1 MTFSMT
7 DSERKEIDSA
17 VEQVVNSFKKSQI
30 SAEQLA
36 LDFVRLISY
45 TEDNYDKLQK
55 QGFFKRCLDRVLS
68 VNKNFEK
75 DNSGSLGE
83 MQKIGSRFLKIILQ
97 QEKLLPPHSMVS
109 IKNNLNELQVP
120 NEDKQK
126 LISEL
131 AMDAN
136 KRFLDLERQLDE
148 CETNVNLQG
157 WLLTLE
163 ERELDV
169 LYPTPLIRMLEVI
182 NQFYQNKSDDWNNKD
197 LLFMKKALRT
207 VGIDPKQKYT
217 VKEFLSTFLKE
228 IFEDGNFELYKEE
241 LGRIIGVDKT
251 KFIFDSV
258 SSPLFVIMHSIKEQ
272 YEEQLESIEELKEEL
287 NLTTAEALLR
297 IMSRKLKQLN
307 VNLDYSYTVTE
318 MAIEI
323 LSSMRLASLLLD
335 ASSKLKKKQES
346 IEEKRK
352 LNPALNPI
360 LNSPSDITEELRDA
374 IKSNQL
380 ESLTINYEFTKF
392 IDFTSISE
400 EYVDELSEKYEE
412 ENRRTNPFYGLKLKR
427 INFEIIL
434 GPNVHSLAGAFANQP
449 ELEYVNLQDVSNIV
463 DMSGMFEG
471 ATSFNQ
477 PIGNW
482 DTSNVKYMRLMFA
495 TGGEGPMKFN
505 QPIGNWD
512 TSNVTDMT
520 GMFFGATEFNQ
531 PIGSWD
537 TSNVTKMCAM
547 FMAATSFNQPIG
559 NWDTSRVI
567 SMTGMFAQAS
577 SFNQPIENWD
587 TSNVT
592 SMKMMFAQ
600 ASSFNQPIG
609 NWDTS
614 NVTSMKMMFVRAT
627 SFNQPIGSWDTSNIK
642 DMRSFLFG
650 ADSYNFSKPKRYDQ
664 YDQYEDVGYTLFE
677 LLS

>member
-1 MTFSMT
+1 MSFAMT
-7 DSERKEIDSA
+7 DAELNEVDSA

-55 QGFFKRCLDRVLS
+55 QGFFKRCLDRILS

-75 DNSGSLGE
+75 DTSGSLVE

-97 QEKLLPPHSMVS
+97 QEKLLPSHSMVS
-109 IKNNLNELQVP
+109 IKNNLNELLVP
-120 NEDKQK
+120 DEDKQK

-136 KRFLDLERQLDE
+136 KRFLDLERHLDE

-163 ERELDV
+163 ERELDI

-207 VGIDPKQKYT
+207 VCIDPKQKYT
-217 VKEFLSTFLKE
+217 VKEFLSTLLKE
-228 IFEDGNFELYKEE
+228 LFEDGNFVLYKEE

-335 ASSKLKKKQES
+335 ASSNMKKKQES
-346 IEEKRK
+346 IKEKRK

-427 INFEIIL
+427 INFDIIL

-463 DMSGMFEG
+463 DMSGMFMC
-471 ATSFNQ
+471 ATAFNQ

-495 TGGEGPMKFN
+495 SYEGPMKFN

-567 SMTGMFAQAS
+567 NMTG
-577 SFNQPIENWD
+577 
-587 TSNVT
+587 
-592 SMKMMFAQ
+592 MFAQ

-642 DMRSFLFG
+642 DMRSFLLG
-650 ADSYNFSKPKRYDQ
+650 ADSYSFSKPKRYDQ
-664 YDQYEDVGYTLFE
+664 YDQYEDVHYTLFE

>member
-97 QEKLLPPHSMVS
+97 QEKLLPSHSMVS
-109 IKNNLNELQVP
+109 IKNNLNELLVP
-120 NEDKQK
+120 DEDKQK

-136 KRFLDLERQLDE
+136 KRFLDLERHLDE

-207 VGIDPKQKYT
+207 VGIDPKQKYSI
-217 VKEFLSTFLKE
+217 KEFLSTLLKE
-228 IFEDGNFELYKEE
+228 LFENGHFELFEEE
-241 LGRIIGVDKT
+241 LGRVVGADKT

-258 SSPLFVIMHSIKEQ
+258 SSPLFVTMHSVMEQ
-272 YEEQLESIEELKEEL
+272 YEEKQESIEELKEEL

-297 IMSRKLKQLN
+297 IMTRKLKQLN
-307 VNLDYSYTVTE
+307 VNLDYSYAVVE
-318 MAIEI
+318 LAIEI

-335 ASSKLKKKQES
+335 ASSNMKKKQES

-352 LNPALNPI
+352 LNPALNPV

-392 IDFTSISE
+392 IDFTSISA
-400 EYVDELSEKYEE
+400 EYGYELSEKYEK

-434 GPNVHSLAGAFANQP
+434 GPNVHSLAGAFVDQP

-463 DMSGMFEG
+463 DMSGMFMG

-482 DTSNVKYMRLMFA
+482 DTANVKYMRLMFA
-495 TGGEGPMKFN
+495 SLEEPMKFN

-512 TSNVTDMT
+512 TSNVTDMS
-520 GMFFGATEFNQ
+520 GMFLGATEFNQ
-531 PIGSWD
+531 PIGNWD
-537 TSNVTKMCAM
+537 TSNVINMAAM
-547 FMAATSFNQPIG
+547 FAYATSFNQAIGNWNTSNVINMAAMFANATSFNQPIG
-559 NWDTSRVI
+559 NWDTS
-567 SMTGMFAQAS
+567 
-577 SFNQPIENWD
+577 
-587 TSNVT
+587 
-592 SMKMMFAQ
+592 
-600 ASSFNQPIG
+600 
-609 NWDTS
+609 
-614 NVTSMKMMFVRAT
+614 
-627 SFNQPIGSWDTSNIK
+627 NIK
-642 DMRSFLFG
+642 DMRSFLLG
-650 ADSYNFSKPKRYDQ
+650 AESYNFSKPKRYDQ
-664 YDQYEDVGYTLFE
+664 YDQNEDPDFTLFE

>member
-97 QEKLLPPHSMVS
+97 QEKLLPSHSMVS
-109 IKNNLNELQVP
+109 IKNNLNELLVP
-120 NEDKQK
+120 DEDKQK

-136 KRFLDLERQLDE
+136 KRFLDLERHLDE

-207 VGIDPKQKYT
+207 VGIDPKQKYSI
-217 VKEFLSTFLKE
+217 KEFFSTLLKE
-228 IFEDGNFELYKEE
+228 LFENGHFELFKEE
-241 LGRIIGVDKT
+241 LGRVVGADKT

-258 SSPLFVIMHSIKEQ
+258 SSPLFVTMHSVMEQ
-272 YEEQLESIEELKEEL
+272 YEEKQESIEELKEEL

-297 IMSRKLKQLN
+297 IMTRKLKQLN
-307 VNLDYSYTVTE
+307 VNLDYSYAVVE
-318 MAIEI
+318 LAIEI

-335 ASSKLKKKQES
+335 ASSNMKKKQES

-352 LNPALNPI
+352 LNPALNPV

-392 IDFTSISE
+392 IDFTSISA
-400 EYVDELSEKYEE
+400 EYGYELSEKYEK

-434 GPNVHSLAGAFANQP
+434 GPNVHSLAGAFVDQP

-463 DMSGMFEG
+463 DMSGMFMG

-482 DTSNVKYMRLMFA
+482 DTANVKYMRLMFA
-495 TGGEGPMKFN
+495 SLEEPMKFN

-512 TSNVTDMT
+512 TSNVTDMS
-520 GMFFGATEFNQ
+520 GMFLGATEFNQ
-531 PIGSWD
+531 PIGNWD
-537 TSNVTKMCAM
+537 TSNVINMAAM
-547 FMAATSFNQPIG
+547 FAYATSFNQAIGNWNTSNVINMAAMFANATSFNQPIG
-559 NWDTSRVI
+559 NWDTS
-567 SMTGMFAQAS
+567 
-577 SFNQPIENWD
+577 
-587 TSNVT
+587 
-592 SMKMMFAQ
+592 
-600 ASSFNQPIG
+600 
-609 NWDTS
+609 
-614 NVTSMKMMFVRAT
+614 
-627 SFNQPIGSWDTSNIK
+627 NIK
-642 DMRSFLFG
+642 DMRSFLLG
-650 ADSYNFSKPKRYDQ
+650 AESYNFSKPKRYDQ
-664 YDQYEDVGYTLFE
+664 YDQNEDPDFTLFE

>member
-97 QEKLLPPHSMVS
+97 QEKLLPSHSMVS

-207 VGIDPKQKYT
+207 VGIDPKQKYSI
-217 VKEFLSTFLKE
+217 KEFFSTLLKE
-228 IFEDGNFELYKEE
+228 LFENGHFELFKEE
-241 LGRIIGVDKT
+241 LGRVVGADKT

-258 SSPLFVIMHSIKEQ
+258 SSPLFVIMHSVMEQ
-272 YEEQLESIEELKEEL
+272 YEEKQESIEELKEEL

-297 IMSRKLKQLN
+297 IITRKLKQLN
-307 VNLDYSYTVTE
+307 VNVDYSYPLAE
-318 MAIEI
+318 LAIEI
-323 LSSMRLASLLLD
+323 LGSVRLVKLLDLKNENESNAEVVTNDICAKDERVVSNDQKDEESEDCDSETLDKLSLLSSILED
-335 ASSKLKKKQES
+335 VVSNIYDWYWQVFSKVNEFHSEYMDYMSSKLKSAFGEKGFFEAVFGDS
-346 IEEKRK
+346 DEEKEDK
-352 LNPALNPI
+352 LKKLAESTMDEIRHAYYDNCQTIQDIRDIFQSEKDLI
-360 LNSPSDITEELRDA
+360 LRATGENITIPEFKFDDDSLFLSSVFMNLDEISD
-374 IKSNQL
+374 
-380 ESLTINYEFTKF
+380 EFEQKT
-392 IDFTSISE
+392 TA
-400 EYVDELSEKYEE
+400 LSEYYDNMQEE
-412 ENRRTNPFYGLKLKR
+412 
-427 INFEIIL
+427 
-434 GPNVHSLAGAFANQP
+434 
-449 ELEYVNLQDVSNIV
+449 
-463 DMSGMFEG
+463 M
-471 ATSFNQ
+471 
-477 PIGNW
+477 
-482 DTSNVKYMRLMFA
+482 
-495 TGGEGPMKFN
+495 
-505 QPIGNWD
+505 
-512 TSNVTDMT
+512 
-520 GMFFGATEFNQ
+520 
-531 PIGSWD
+531 
-537 TSNVTKMCAM
+537 
-547 FMAATSFNQPIG
+547 
-559 NWDTSRVI
+559 RVI
-567 SMTGMFAQAS
+567 
-577 SFNQPIENWD
+577 
-587 TSNVT
+587 
-592 SMKMMFAQ
+592 
-600 ASSFNQPIG
+600 
-609 NWDTS
+609 
-614 NVTSMKMMFVRAT
+614 
-627 SFNQPIGSWDTSNIK
+627 
-642 DMRSFLFG
+642 
-650 ADSYNFSKPKRYDQ
+650 YNKVEKVVNGRR
-664 YDQYEDVGYTLFE
+664 VI
-677 LLS
+677 

>member
-97 QEKLLPPHSMVS
+97 KEKLLPPHSMVS
-109 IKNNLNELQVP
+109 IKNNLNELLVP
-120 NEDKQK
+120 DEDKQK
-126 LISEL
+126 LLSEL

-148 CETNVNLQG
+148 CETNVDLQG

-207 VGIDPKQKYT
+207 VCIDPKQKYT
-217 VKEFLSTFLKE
+217 VKEFLSTLLKE
-228 IFEDGNFELYKEE
+228 LFEDGDFELYKEE

-335 ASSKLKKKQES
+335 ASSNMKKKQES
-346 IEEKRK
+346 IKEKRK

-427 INFEIIL
+427 INFDIIL

-463 DMSGMFEG
+463 DMSGMFMC
-471 ATSFNQ
+471 ATAFNQ

-495 TGGEGPMKFN
+495 SYEGPMKFN

-567 SMTGMFAQAS
+567 NMTG
-577 SFNQPIENWD
+577 
-587 TSNVT
+587 
-592 SMKMMFAQ
+592 MFAQ

-642 DMRSFLFG
+642 DMRSFLLG
-650 ADSYNFSKPKRYDQ
+650 ADSYSFSKPKRYDQ
-664 YDQYEDVGYTLFE
+664 YDQYEDVHYTLFE

>member
-97 QEKLLPPHSMVS
+97 QEKLLPSHSMVS

-207 VGIDPKQKYT
+207 VGIDPKQKYSI
-217 VKEFLSTFLKE
+217 KEFFSTLLKE
-228 IFEDGNFELYKEE
+228 LFENGHFELFKEE
-241 LGRIIGVDKT
+241 LGRVVGADKT

-258 SSPLFVIMHSIKEQ
+258 SSPLFVIMHSVMEQ
-272 YEEQLESIEELKEEL
+272 YEEKQESIEELKEEL
-287 NLTTAEALLR
+287 NLSTAEALLR
-297 IMSRKLKQLN
+297 IITRKLKQLN
-307 VNLDYSYTVTE
+307 VNVDYSYPLAE
-318 MAIEI
+318 LAIEI
-323 LSSMRLASLLLD
+323 LGSVRLVKLLDLKNENESNAEVVTNDICAKDERVVSNDQKDEESEDCDSETLDKLSLLSSILED
-335 ASSKLKKKQES
+335 VVSNIYDWYWQVFSKVNEFHSEYMDYMSSKLKSAFGEKGFFEAVFGDS
-346 IEEKRK
+346 DEEKEDK
-352 LNPALNPI
+352 LKKLAESTMDEIRHAYYDNCQTIQEIRDIFQSEKDLI
-360 LNSPSDITEELRDA
+360 LRATGENITIPEFKFDDDSLFLSSVFMNLDEISD
-374 IKSNQL
+374 
-380 ESLTINYEFTKF
+380 EFEQKT
-392 IDFTSISE
+392 TA
-400 EYVDELSEKYEE
+400 LSEYYDNMQEE
-412 ENRRTNPFYGLKLKR
+412 
-427 INFEIIL
+427 
-434 GPNVHSLAGAFANQP
+434 
-449 ELEYVNLQDVSNIV
+449 
-463 DMSGMFEG
+463 M
-471 ATSFNQ
+471 
-477 PIGNW
+477 
-482 DTSNVKYMRLMFA
+482 
-495 TGGEGPMKFN
+495 
-505 QPIGNWD
+505 
-512 TSNVTDMT
+512 
-520 GMFFGATEFNQ
+520 
-531 PIGSWD
+531 
-537 TSNVTKMCAM
+537 
-547 FMAATSFNQPIG
+547 
-559 NWDTSRVI
+559 RVI
-567 SMTGMFAQAS
+567 
-577 SFNQPIENWD
+577 
-587 TSNVT
+587 
-592 SMKMMFAQ
+592 
-600 ASSFNQPIG
+600 
-609 NWDTS
+609 
-614 NVTSMKMMFVRAT
+614 
-627 SFNQPIGSWDTSNIK
+627 
-642 DMRSFLFG
+642 
-650 ADSYNFSKPKRYDQ
+650 YNKVEKVVNGRR
-664 YDQYEDVGYTLFE
+664 VI
-677 LLS
+677 

>member
-136 KRFLDLERQLDE
+136 KRFLDLERHLDE

-207 VGIDPKQKYT
+207 VGIDPKQKYSI
-217 VKEFLSTFLKE
+217 KEFLSTLLKE
-228 IFEDGNFELYKEE
+228 LFENGHFELFEEE
-241 LGRIIGVDKT
+241 LGRVVGADKT

-258 SSPLFVIMHSIKEQ
+258 SSPLFVTMHSVMEQ
-272 YEEQLESIEELKEEL
+272 YEEKQESIEELKEEL

-297 IMSRKLKQLN
+297 IMTRKLKQLN
-307 VNLDYSYTVTE
+307 VNLDYSYAVVE
-318 MAIEI
+318 LAIEI

-335 ASSKLKKKQES
+335 ASSNMKKKQES

-352 LNPALNPI
+352 LNPALNPV

-392 IDFTSISE
+392 IDFTSISA
-400 EYVDELSEKYEE
+400 EYGYELSEKYEK

-434 GPNVHSLAGAFANQP
+434 GPNVHSLAGAFVDQP

-463 DMSGMFEG
+463 DMSGMFMG

-482 DTSNVKYMRLMFA
+482 DTANVKYMRLMFA
-495 TGGEGPMKFN
+495 SLEEPMKFN

-512 TSNVTDMT
+512 TSNVTDMS
-520 GMFFGATEFNQ
+520 GMFLGATE
-531 PIGSWD
+531 
-537 TSNVTKMCAM
+537 
-547 FMAATSFNQPIG
+547 
-559 NWDTSRVI
+559 
-567 SMTGMFAQAS
+567 
-577 SFNQPIENWD
+577 
-587 TSNVT
+587 
-592 SMKMMFAQ
+592 
-600 ASSFNQPIG
+600 FNQPIG

-614 NVTSMKMMFVRAT
+614 NVINMAAMFAYATSFNQAIGNWNTSNVINMAAMFANAT
-627 SFNQPIGSWDTSNIK
+627 SFNQPIGNWHTSNIK
-642 DMRSFLFG
+642 DMRSFLLG
-650 ADSYNFSKPKRYDQ
+650 AESYNFSKPKRYDQ
-664 YDQYEDVGYTLFE
+664 YDQNEDPDFTLFE

>member
-75 DNSGSLGE
+75 DKSGSLGE

-97 QEKLLPPHSMVS
+97 QEKLLPPHSMIS
-109 IKNNLNELQVP
+109 IKNNLNELLVP
-120 NEDKQK
+120 DEDKQK
-126 LISEL
+126 LLSEL

-148 CETNVNLQG
+148 CETNVDLQG

-207 VGIDPKQKYT
+207 VCIDPKQKYT
-217 VKEFLSTFLKE
+217 VKEFLSTLLKE
-228 IFEDGNFELYKEE
+228 LFEDGNFELYKEE

-335 ASSKLKKKQES
+335 ASSNMKKKQES

-434 GPNVHSLAGAFANQP
+434 GPNVHSLAVAFANQP

-463 DMSGMFEG
+463 DMSGMFWGSE
-471 ATSFNQ
+471 S
-477 PIGNW
+477 
-482 DTSNVKYMRLMFA
+482 
-495 TGGEGPMKFN
+495 FN

-512 TSNVTDMT
+512 TSNVTDMK
-520 GMFFGATEFNQ
+520 GMFAGAKSFNQ
-531 PIGSWD
+531 PIGNWD
-537 TSNVTKMCAM
+537 TSKVTNMGFM
-547 FMAATSFNQPIG
+547 FSGAESFNQPIGNWDTSKVTNMGGMFTGAKSFNQPIG
-559 NWDTSRVI
+559 NWDTSRVTD
-567 SMTGMFAQAS
+567 MRWMFDGA
-577 SFNQPIENWD
+577 E
-587 TSNVT
+587 
-592 SMKMMFAQ
+592 
-600 ASSFNQPIG
+600 SFNQPIG

-614 NVTSMKMMFVRAT
+614 KVTDMSCMF
-627 SFNQPIGSWDTSNIK
+627 W
-642 DMRSFLFG
+642 G
-650 ADSYNFSKPKRYDQ
+650 AESYSYSKPR
-664 YDQYEDVGYTLFE
+664 GA
-677 LLS
+677 

>member
-97 QEKLLPPHSMVS
+97 KEKLLPPHSMVS
-109 IKNNLNELQVP
+109 IKNNLNELLVP
-120 NEDKQK
+120 DEDKQK
-126 LISEL
+126 LLSEL

-148 CETNVNLQG
+148 CETNVDLQG

-207 VGIDPKQKYT
+207 VCIDPKQKYT
-217 VKEFLSTFLKE
+217 VKEFLSTLLKE
-228 IFEDGNFELYKEE
+228 LFEDGNFELYKEE

-335 ASSKLKKKQES
+335 ASSNMKKKQES
-346 IEEKRK
+346 IKEKRK

-463 DMSGMFEG
+463 DMSGMFMC
-471 ATSFNQ
+471 ATAFNQ

-495 TGGEGPMKFN
+495 SYEGPMKFN

-547 FMAATSFNQPIG
+547 FMAATLFNQPIG

-567 SMTGMFAQAS
+567 NMTG
-577 SFNQPIENWD
+577 
-587 TSNVT
+587 
-592 SMKMMFAQ
+592 MFAQ

-642 DMRSFLFG
+642 DMRSFLLG
-650 ADSYNFSKPKRYDQ
+650 ADSYSFSKPKRYDQ
-664 YDQYEDVGYTLFE
+664 YDQYEDVHYTLFE

>member
-97 QEKLLPPHSMVS
+97 QEKLLPSHSMVS

-207 VGIDPKQKYT
+207 VGIDPKQKYSI
-217 VKEFLSTFLKE
+217 KEFFSTLLKE
-228 IFEDGNFELYKEE
+228 LFENGHFELFKEE
-241 LGRIIGVDKT
+241 LGMVVGADKT

-258 SSPLFVIMHSIKEQ
+258 SSPLFVIMHSVMEQ
-272 YEEQLESIEELKEEL
+272 YEEKQESIEELKEEL

-297 IMSRKLKQLN
+297 IITRKLKQLN
-307 VNLDYSYTVTE
+307 VNVDYSYPLAE
-318 MAIEI
+318 LAIEI
-323 LSSMRLASLLLD
+323 LGSVRLVKLLDLKNENESNAEVVTNDICAKDERVVSNDQKDEESEDCDSETLDKLSLLSSILED
-335 ASSKLKKKQES
+335 VVSNIYDWYWQVFSKVNEFHSEYMDYMSSKLKSAFGEKGFFEAVFGDS
-346 IEEKRK
+346 DEEKEDK
-352 LNPALNPI
+352 LKKLAESTMDEIRHAYYDNCQTIQEIRDIFQSEKDLI
-360 LNSPSDITEELRDA
+360 LRATGENITIPEFKFDDDSLFLSSVFMNLDEISD
-374 IKSNQL
+374 
-380 ESLTINYEFTKF
+380 EFEQKT
-392 IDFTSISE
+392 TA
-400 EYVDELSEKYEE
+400 LSEYYDNMQEE
-412 ENRRTNPFYGLKLKR
+412 
-427 INFEIIL
+427 
-434 GPNVHSLAGAFANQP
+434 
-449 ELEYVNLQDVSNIV
+449 
-463 DMSGMFEG
+463 M
-471 ATSFNQ
+471 
-477 PIGNW
+477 
-482 DTSNVKYMRLMFA
+482 
-495 TGGEGPMKFN
+495 
-505 QPIGNWD
+505 
-512 TSNVTDMT
+512 
-520 GMFFGATEFNQ
+520 
-531 PIGSWD
+531 
-537 TSNVTKMCAM
+537 
-547 FMAATSFNQPIG
+547 
-559 NWDTSRVI
+559 RVI
-567 SMTGMFAQAS
+567 
-577 SFNQPIENWD
+577 
-587 TSNVT
+587 
-592 SMKMMFAQ
+592 
-600 ASSFNQPIG
+600 
-609 NWDTS
+609 
-614 NVTSMKMMFVRAT
+614 
-627 SFNQPIGSWDTSNIK
+627 
-642 DMRSFLFG
+642 
-650 ADSYNFSKPKRYDQ
+650 YNKVEKVVNGRR
-664 YDQYEDVGYTLFE
+664 VI
-677 LLS
+677 

>member
-1 MTFSMT
+1 MSFSMT
-7 DSERKEIDSA
+7 DTELKEIDSA
-17 VEQVVNSFKKSQI
+17 VEQMMNSFKKNQI
-30 SAEQLA
+30 LAEQLA

-55 QGFFKRCLDRVLS
+55 QGFFERCLDRILS
-68 VNKNFEK
+68 VNKSFEK
-75 DNSGSLGE
+75 DTSGSLVE

-97 QEKLLPPHSMVS
+97 QEKLLPSHSMVS

-136 KRFLDLERQLDE
+136 KRFLDLERHLDE

-207 VGIDPKQKYT
+207 VGIDPKQKYSI
-217 VKEFLSTFLKE
+217 KEFLSTLLKE
-228 IFEDGNFELYKEE
+228 LFENGHFELFEEE
-241 LGRIIGVDKT
+241 LGRVVGADKT

-258 SSPLFVIMHSIKEQ
+258 SSPLFVTMHSVMEQ
-272 YEEQLESIEELKEEL
+272 YEEKQESIEELKEEL

-297 IMSRKLKQLN
+297 IITRKLKQLN
-307 VNLDYSYTVTE
+307 VNLDYSYAVVE
-318 MAIEI
+318 LAIEI

-335 ASSKLKKKQES
+335 ASSNMKKKQES

-352 LNPALNPI
+352 LNPALNPV

-392 IDFTSISE
+392 IDFTSISA
-400 EYVDELSEKYEE
+400 EYGYELSEKYEK

-434 GPNVHSLAGAFANQP
+434 GPNVHSLAGAFVDQP

-463 DMSGMFEG
+463 DMSGMFMG

-482 DTSNVKYMRLMFA
+482 DTANVKYMRLMFA
-495 TGGEGPMKFN
+495 SLEEPMKFN

-512 TSNVTDMT
+512 TSNVTDMS
-520 GMFFGATEFNQ
+520 GMFLGATEFNQ
-531 PIGSWD
+531 PIGNWD
-537 TSNVTKMCAM
+537 TSNVINMAAM
-547 FMAATSFNQPIG
+547 FAYATSFNQAIGNWNTSNVINMAAMFANATSFNQPIG
-559 NWDTSRVI
+559 NWDTS
-567 SMTGMFAQAS
+567 
-577 SFNQPIENWD
+577 
-587 TSNVT
+587 
-592 SMKMMFAQ
+592 
-600 ASSFNQPIG
+600 
-609 NWDTS
+609 
-614 NVTSMKMMFVRAT
+614 
-627 SFNQPIGSWDTSNIK
+627 NIK
-642 DMRSFLFG
+642 DMRSFLLG
-650 ADSYNFSKPKRYDQ
+650 AESYNFSKPKRYDQ
-664 YDQYEDVGYTLFE
+664 YDQNEDPDFTLFE